1 MDFWQTQLN
10 FATWCATTGCGISVH
25 DHLNGRYDFAPQS
38 ALLSKSIFRCHV
50 YYQTRRI
57 LHQIRATLPTDET
70 WNAFNNAYDHT
81 AYQTI
86 SNEFGV
92 DTQRRHSDWRTT
104 RGTQW
109 LANGP
114 GSNMD
119 RFGVHPQSYP
129 KQSVDA
135 NSGFVD
141 FMLDQ
146 SQGFTHAGV
155 ERLNDSIRTYVWTIL
170 GAQDK
175 ERTPI
180 LGSGTAITA
189 QKRFLTNVEAAIQQ
203 AEETP
208 VTKYQSVFQYARG
221 KLDFVIGEQLYMCP
235 SDMTL
240 TLLSAHISGYNNE
253 IFVATKDM
261 APLQNSELNAKKLP
275 LTLASSTDKPSIV
288 TSSHA
293 SQRGESQTEKPADA
307 QKLLTQASVVEEL
320 EHPSHGSTKT
330 LLTVAAIGSA
340 IIYYLWR

>member
-1 MDFWQTQLN
+1 M
-10 FATWCATTGCGISVH
+10 
-25 DHLNGRYDFAPQS
+25 
-38 ALLSKSIFRCHV
+38 
-50 YYQTRRI
+50 
-57 LHQIRATLPTDET
+57 
-70 WNAFNNAYDHT
+70 
-81 AYQTI
+81 I

-92 DTQRRHSDWRTT
+92 DPQPRHSDWRKT

-119 RFGVHPQSYP
+119 RFGVHPQSYL

-141 FMLDQ
+141 LILYQ
-146 SQGFTHAGV
+146 TQGFTHAGV

-175 ERTPI
+175 ERTSI
-180 LGSGTAITA
+180 LGSGTAFTA
-189 QKRFLTNVEAAIQQ
+189 QTKFLTNVKAAIQQ

-208 VTKYQSVFQYARG
+208 VTKYQ
-221 KLDFVIGEQLYMCP
+221 M
-235 SDMTL
+235 
-240 TLLSAHISGYNNE
+240 LSAHISGYNNE
-253 IFVATKDM
+253 ILVATKDM
-261 APLQNSELNAKKLP
+261 APGQNSELNAEKLQ

-293 SQRGESQTEKPADA
+293 SQRGESQTEKPVDA

-320 EHPSHGSTKT
+320 
-330 LLTVAAIGSA
+330 
-340 IIYYLWR
+340 